1 MKTSVLQETDPIN
14 YTIVLVSSHIQCFNL
29 TYSEVAL
36 VLVSLGT
43 QVWPQVIL
51 DLDFLPDH
59 LSVSYDYDWN
69 K

>member
-14 YTIVLVSSHIQCFNL
+14 YTIVLVSSHIQCFFNL
-29 TYSEVAL
+29 TFSEVAL
-36 VLVSLGT
+36 VVVSLGT

-59 LSVSYDYDWN
+59 LSVSYDYD
-69 K
+69 